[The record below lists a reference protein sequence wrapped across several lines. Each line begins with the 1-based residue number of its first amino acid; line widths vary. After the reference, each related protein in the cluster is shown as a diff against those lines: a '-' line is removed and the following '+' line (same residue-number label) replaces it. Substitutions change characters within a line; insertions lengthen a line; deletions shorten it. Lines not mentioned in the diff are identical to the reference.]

1 MAQSSD
7 NSAAAGLIASTAG
20 PNELERKIAETEQE
34 LREVKQDIKEL
45 NKRLNADIFT
55 PDQHY
60 PSVEKVQ
67 SKIERLENEKVALQ
81 NEKVALQ
88 NEKVELLREKNIH
101 LEQQQQTGAGTSM
114 CASKISIRR
123 LENLYIVY
131 AEPSRLI
138 GVFC

>member
-1 MAQSSD
+1 LSNGRAQRLKQQSARTKQALMAQASD

-34 LREVKQDIKEL
+34 LREVKQEIKDL
-45 NKRLNADIFT
+45 NKRLNADMFT

-67 SKIERLENEKVALQ
+67 SKIERLEH
-81 NEKVALQ
+81 EKVALQ

-101 LEQQQQTGAGTSM
+101 LEQQQQSGAGTSM
-114 CASKISIRR
+114 LCVK
-123 LENLYIVY
+123 NLNSS
-131 AEPSRLI
+131 P
-138 GVFC
+138 

>member
-81 NEKVALQ
+81 NEKV
-88 NEKVELLREKNIH
+88 ELLREKNIH

>member
-81 NEKVALQ
+81 NEKV
-88 NEKVELLREKNIH
+88 ELLREKNIH

-123 LENLYIVY
+123 LENLYIMY